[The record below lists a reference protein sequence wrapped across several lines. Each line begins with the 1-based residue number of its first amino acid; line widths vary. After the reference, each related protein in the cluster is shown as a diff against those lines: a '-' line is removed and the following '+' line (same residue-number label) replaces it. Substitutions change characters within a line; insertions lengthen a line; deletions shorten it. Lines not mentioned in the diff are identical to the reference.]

1 MLYECTMY
9 VVMVRPSAVLNLFF
23 RDIQREY
30 SIVHLFMQGFVT
42 HTYISK
48 ILFFLYASSL
58 FLCFFIGDICVRVC
72 DAAVVHIRYMC
83 LWMCQC
89 ARHATSIDFLVNIQW
104 SLSWRDTIS
113 KFYAHPIRHNAHTR
127 IREGFA
133 SIIYFH
139 KQQVIKWIILCLLFN
154 VLLVGWR
161 SGYPMAISAI
171 ALRLWQYVCHAC
183 NYNLQQLCRTIHSS
197 RHRAASGNDASTI
210 RKVSVI
216 QACHIFVQPPPI
228 LRHSRIYT
236 HIRHHSKLIY

>member
-23 RDIQREY
+23 SGY
-30 SIVHLFMQGFVT
+30 SARIFYRSFVYARVRYA
-42 HTYISK
+42 HIYFENI
-48 ILFFLYASSL
+48 ILS
-58 FLCFFIGDICVRVC
+58 LCFFFVSLFFYWRYMCAVC

-210 RKVSVI
+210 RKVSVT